1 MVTRA
6 DIVILLSVF
15 LCACRVERAFGF
27 IKVST
32 RPAKTVRL
40 TSPAVELS
48 AEGFGGVKERPT
60 QEKDLT
66 MADNL
71 EIKELTA
78 DEAKRELV
86 DLISRIQG
94 SEEEYRAIQDYVNFL
109 EAKYV
114 AVQTLDFLNMAIA
127 GDWQLLFSTNLL
139 GRPARRLRLREMIQ
153 RVEPNKLNGTLTNIA
168 SWDYAETG
176 EQFDSSGNFSSVCT
190 YSINQGARMVVD
202 LSDHE
207 LRPAKGSSIPSD
219 VPGLVGLLHRAMPKE
234 LFDPSA
240 HALDTTYLDADIRIV
255 RLTGPRHEGVRNI
268 FIRKGSIEIQPLL

>member
-1 MVTRA
+1 MVARA
-6 DIVILLSVF
+6 VVILVSVI
-15 LCACRVERAFGF
+15 LCACRLDHAFGF
-27 IKVST
+27 MKVST
-32 RPAKTVRL
+32 RPAKTAHMA
-40 TSPAVELS
+40 TSSAVKLS
-48 AEGFGGVKERPT
+48 AKGYSGVKERLT
-60 QEKDLT
+60 EEKETD
-66 MADNL
+66 DIF

-94 SEEEYRAIQDYVNFL
+94 SEEEYRAIQDHINFL
-109 EAKYV
+109 EAEYV

-139 GRPARRLRLREMIQ
+139 GRPARKLRLREMIQ
-153 RVEPNKLNGTLTNIA
+153 RVEPDKLNGTLTNIA

-176 EQFDSSGNFSSVCT
+176 EQFDSSGNFSAVCT

-202 LSDHE
+202 LKDHE

-255 RLTGPRHEGVRNI
+255 RLTGPQHEGVRNI
-268 FIRKGSIEIQPLL
+268 FMRKGSIEIQP

>member
-1 MVTRA
+1 MVTRV
-6 DIVILLSVF
+6 VILVSVI
-15 LCACRVERAFGF
+15 LCACWVDRAFGF
-27 IKVST
+27 INVST
-32 RPAKTVRL
+32 RPAKTAL
-40 TSPAVELS
+40 HLS
-48 AEGFGGVKERPT
+48 AQGYGGVKERPVE
-60 QEKDLT
+60 EKETD
-66 MADNL
+66 DIV
-71 EIKELTA
+71 EIEELTA

-94 SEEEYRAIQDYVNFL
+94 SEEEYRAIQDLVNFL
-109 EAKYV
+109 EAEYV

-139 GRPARRLRLREMIQ
+139 GRPARKLRLREMIQ
-153 RVEPNKLNGTLTNIA
+153 RVQPDKLNGTLTNIA
-168 SWDYAETG
+168 SWDYAET
-176 EQFDSSGNFSSVCT
+176 EQFDSSGNFSAVCT

-202 LSDHE
+202 LKDHE

-255 RLTGPRHEGVRNI
+255 RLTGPQHEGVRNI
-268 FIRKGSIEIQPLL
+268 FMRKGSIAIQPLLEMN